1 MKTRKFEKMIGISFI
16 FFAFLL
22 TSVNAAAVNFTDAE
36 KESLKS
42 GKTIKKRLESSG
54 KKGFF
59 GGSGYTLIDAPI
71 DVVWQVIQDYDAYDN
86 MFAAT
91 DTVQQIAKKGNTS
104 LVHYKM
110 GYKMINL
117 EYYVEV
123 KSDKA
128 SYTMTFAMVD
138 NKPHDIDMARGYWKL
153 FPQPGNRTLVAYV
166 VSARVPMGIV
176 NLLNEDLNKM
186 VERNLI
192 GAPNDVKK
200 WLAKPAGKK
209 YFTRTARK

>member
-1 MKTRKFEKMIGISFI
+1 MKPTTFGRFFSIIFI
-16 FFAFLL
+16 LSLFTFVSLGA
-22 TSVNAAAVNFTDAE
+22 SAVDFTDAE
-36 KESLKS
+36 KDKLKA
-42 GKTIKKRLESSG
+42 GKTIKKPLASSG

-59 GGSGYTLIDAPI
+59 GGSGYTLIDAPV
-71 DVVWQVIQDYDAYDN
+71 DVVWQVIMDWNAYEN

-91 DTVQQIAKKGNTS
+91 SSVKQVAQKGSTS
-104 LVHYKM
+104 LIHYKM

-117 EYYVEV
+117 EYFMEARL
-123 KSDKA
+123 DQA
-128 SYTMTFAMVD
+128 NYTMTFALVD
-138 NKPHDIDMARGYWKL
+138 NKPHDIEMAQGYWKL

-166 VSARVPMGIV
+166 VSAKVPVGV
-176 NLLNEDLNKM
+176 ANLLNNDMNKM

-200 WLAKPAGKK
+200 RLASAAGRK

>member
-1 MKTRKFEKMIGISFI
+1 MKTTKPQRFLFVI
-16 FFAFLL
+16 FVLSAFTF
-22 TSVNAAAVNFTDAE
+22 TSINASAVNFTAAE
-36 KESLKS
+36 KEKLKA
-42 GKTIKKRLESSG
+42 GKTIKKRLANSG
-54 KKGFF
+54 KKGFY
-59 GGSGYTLIDAPI
+59 GGSGYTLIDAPA
-71 DVVWQVIQDYDAYDN
+71 DVVWQVIADWSAYDN

-91 DTVQQIAKKGNTS
+91 SNVKEVAKKGDTS
-104 LVHYKM
+104 LIHYKM

-117 EYYVEV
+117 EYYLEARFD
-123 KSDKA
+123 KSK
-128 SYTMTFAMVD
+128 YTMTFALVD

-166 VSARVPMGIV
+166 VSAKVPMGVV
-176 NLLNEDLNKM
+176 NLLNDDLNAM

-200 WLAKPAGKK
+200 MLASAAGRK